1 MVGEEAFGQAYSKG
15 KKLSMKQVQRAR
27 IFRYSR
33 FKGKRCLGV
42 CGSTLWGSQVQTPG
56 GEGS

>member
-1 MVGEEAFGQAYSKG
+1 MVGEEAFGQADSKG

-27 IFRYSR
+27 IF
-33 FKGKRCLGV
+33 CLGI
-42 CGSTLWGSQVQTPG
+42 CGNTLWGSQVQTAG